1 MSETALTI
9 FRYARKARHEGP
21 AGIARRR
28 CTRLTDQIAY
38 VRAHSRYYRELYQ
51 HLPERVEDVTLLPV
65 TNKQKLMERPTGGH
79 FASHVLAVQQR
90 DASQWLPTG
99 SFR

>member
-51 HLPERVEDVTLLPV
+51 HLPERVEDVTPLPV

-79 FASHVLAVQQR
+79 FASHVLAVQR
-90 DASQWLPTG
+90 DAS
-99 SFR
+99 